1 MKFFTVVLD
10 QRGRRGLVEAG
21 RLIGSGVPGVGP
33 VSVTGSAFLTPRQSS
48 VDGNGL
54 AGCGRGVRRAAVLSR
69 RDAENQRI
77 SALSI

>member
-21 RLIGSGVPGVGP
+21 RLIGPGVPGVGP
-33 VSVTGSAFLTPRQSS
+33 VSVSGSTFLTSRQSS
-48 VDGNGL
+48 VDGDGL
-54 AGCGRGVRRAAVLSR
+54 AGCSRGVWRAAVRSR
-69 RDAENQRI
+69 REAGNQRI